1 MSHEAAINTHPVA
14 ATDLSPQS
22 ARMAS
27 KKLTGNAENKEH
39 RAEPRFRVRW
49 RTTAFVDAQG
59 LHHGSVKDI
68 STKGAAVLLGR
79 NLQSQGII
87 KLHIYVPP
95 PHTSNIS
102 CIVEVYGKIAYSIY
116 DGHEQLF
123 RVGVTFLKFHSESDP
138 AFLEKYLTSH
148 LASIVF

>member
-1 MSHEAAINTHPVA
+1 MAHDDIIDTQPAA
-14 ATDLSPQS
+14 ATDLSPRS
-22 ARMAS
+22 ARMTS
-27 KKLTGNAENKEH
+27 KKPAPHKGSKEH
-39 RAEPRFRVRW
+39 RTEPRFRVRW
-49 RTTAFVDAQG
+49 RTVAFVDAQG
-59 LHHGSVKDI
+59 LHHGSIKDI
-68 STKGAAVLLGR
+68 STKGAAILLDR
-79 NLQSQGII
+79 NLQSQGFI

-95 PHTSNIS
+95 PHTSKIS

-148 LASIVF
+148 LEGIVF